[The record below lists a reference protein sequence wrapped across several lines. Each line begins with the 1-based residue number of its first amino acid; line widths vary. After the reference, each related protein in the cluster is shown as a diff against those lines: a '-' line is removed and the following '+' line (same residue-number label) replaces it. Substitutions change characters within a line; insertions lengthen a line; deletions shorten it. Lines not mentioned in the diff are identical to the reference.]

1 MNISVKF
8 GTFNVVENKENN
20 GISIYNG
27 DNKVLDI
34 ANINWWDK
42 DAIENAMYAK
52 ESLIKERN
60 KNYRDVKIESLNKA
74 IDAMEKIYE
83 NEIKKWKD
91 RYRVLAESKNNI
103 SINDEN
109 VVEVLET
116 ANNVLKNISDK
127 KDRGFVC
134 SRVSQVINRL
144 HSVTSNVKTI

>member
-8 GTFNVVENKENN
+8 GTFNVVENKDNN

-34 ANINWWDK
+34 ANVNWWDK

-52 ESLIKERN
+52 ESLIKVNN
-60 KNYRDVKIESLNKA
+60 KDKKDKKIESLNQA
-74 IDAMEKIYE
+74 IEAMKKVHE
-83 NEIKKWKD
+83 NEINKLKEK
-91 RYRVLAESKNNI
+91 YRILTESKNNI
-103 SINDEN
+103 SINEEN

-116 ANNVLKNISDK
+116 ANNVLKNIPDK
-127 KDRGFVC
+127 KDREFIC

-144 HSVTSNVKTI
+144 YSLEE

>member
-34 ANINWWDK
+34 ANVNWWDK
-42 DAIENAMYAK
+42 DAIEGAMYAK

-60 KNYRDVKIESLNKA
+60 KDYRDVKIESLKQS
-74 IDAMEKIYE
+74 IDAMEKIHE
-83 NEIKKWKD
+83 NEINKWKE

-103 SINDEN
+103 TINDAN

-116 ANNVLKNISDK
+116 VNNVLKNISNK

-134 SRVSQVINRL
+134 SRVSQVINKL
-144 HSVTSNVKTI
+144 HSITTE

>member
-34 ANINWWDK
+34 ANVNWWDK

-60 KNYRDVKIESLNKA
+60 KDYRDVKIESIKQS
-74 IDAMEKIYE
+74 IEAMKKVHE
-83 NEIKKWKD
+83 NEINKLKEK
-91 RYRVLAESKNNI
+91 YRVLAESKNNI
-103 SINDEN
+103 TINDAN

-116 ANNVLKNISDK
+116 ANNVLKNISNK

-134 SRVSQVINRL
+134 SRVSQVINKL
-144 HSVTSNVKTI
+144 HSIATE

>member
-52 ESLIKERN
+52 EKLIKERS
-60 KNYRDVKIESLNKA
+60 KDGKDKLIESLKA
-74 IDAMEKIYE
+74 KIERMKAYMPADYKDDAE
-83 NEIKKWKD
+83 
-91 RYRVLAESKNNI
+91 L
-103 SINDEN
+103 
-109 VVEVLET
+109 
-116 ANNVLKNISDK
+116 
-127 KDRGFVC
+127 G
-134 SRVSQVINRL
+134 
-144 HSVTSNVKTI
+144 

>member
-34 ANINWWDK
+34 ANVNWWDK
-42 DAIENAMYAK
+42 DAIEGAMYAK

-60 KNYRDVKIESLNKA
+60 KDYRDVKIESLNQA
-74 IDAMEKIYE
+74 IEAMKKVHE
-83 NEIKKWKD
+83 NEINKLKEK
-91 RYRVLAESKNNI
+91 YRVLAESKNNI
-103 SINDEN
+103 TINDAN

-116 ANNVLKNISDK
+116 ANNVLKNISNK
-127 KDRGFVC
+127 RDRGFVC
-134 SRVSQVINRL
+134 SRVSQVINKL
-144 HSVTSNVKTI
+144 HSITTE

>member
-34 ANINWWDK
+34 AHVNWWDK

-60 KNYRDVKIESLNKA
+60 KDYRDVKIESLNQA
-74 IDAMEKIYE
+74 IEAMKKVHE
-83 NEIKKWKD
+83 NEINKLKE
-91 RYRVLAESKNNI
+91 RYRVLTESKNNI
-103 SINDEN
+103 SINDRN

-134 SRVSQVINRL
+134 SRISQVINKLRYIAA
-144 HSVTSNVKTI
+144 K

>member
-34 ANINWWDK
+34 ANVNWWDK
-42 DAIENAMYAK
+42 DAIEGAMYAK

-60 KNYRDVKIESLNKA
+60 KDYRDVKIESLNQA
-74 IDAMEKIYE
+74 IEAMKKVHE
-83 NEIKKWKD
+83 NEINKLKEK
-91 RYRVLAESKNNI
+91 YRVLAESKNNI
-103 SINDEN
+103 TINDAN

-116 ANNVLKNISDK
+116 ANNVLKNISNK

-134 SRVSQVINRL
+134 SRVSQVINKL
-144 HSVTSNVKTI
+144 HSITTE

>member
-34 ANINWWDK
+34 ANVNWWDK

-60 KNYRDVKIESLNKA
+60 KDYRDVKIESLKQS
-74 IDAMEKIYE
+74 IEAMKKVHE
-83 NEIKKWKD
+83 NEINKLKEK
-91 RYRVLAESKNNI
+91 YRVLAESKNNI
-103 SINDEN
+103 TINDAN

-116 ANNVLKNISDK
+116 ANNVLKNISNK

-134 SRVSQVINRL
+134 SRVSQVINKL
-144 HSVTSNVKTI
+144 HSIATE